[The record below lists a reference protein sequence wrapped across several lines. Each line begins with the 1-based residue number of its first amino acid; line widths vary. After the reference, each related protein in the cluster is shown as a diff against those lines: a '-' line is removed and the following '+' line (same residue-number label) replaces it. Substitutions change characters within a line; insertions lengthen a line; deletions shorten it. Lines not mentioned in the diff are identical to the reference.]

1 MVSDGGVAGAG
12 AVFELPVVMAEP
24 MYGERSLSNA
34 REIEGRVAVMQ
45 RGQVPMLQV
54 NLRC

>member
-1 MVSDGGVAGAG
+1 M
-12 AVFELPVVMAEP
+12 FELPVVMAEP